1 MNQHNKK
8 MINEAE
14 RILHQ
19 YEKKQKQN
27 IKYIINKKD
36 VIIIKICIAI
46 IIILTL
52 ITLYKMY

>member
-1 MNQHNKK
+1 